1 MDAMVWTERY
11 TDDQKELWDKLL
23 AIVSESK
30 LPCRRSGEVISDL
43 SEYIHKVGGCVDNL
57 FSADE
62 ILTRYAKKKEKDN
75 YSAVL
80 LLGNTLP

>member
-1 MDAMVWTERY
+1 MDAMGWTERY

-43 SEYIHKVGGCVDNL
+43 SEYIRKVGGCVDNL
-57 FSADE
+57 FTADE

-75 YSAVL
+75 YSAAH
-80 LLGNTLP
+80 LLGNTLL

>member
-43 SEYIHKVGGCVDNL
+43 SEYIQRVGNNIGNL

-75 YSAVL
+75 FSAAL
-80 LLGNTLP
+80 LMGNPLP